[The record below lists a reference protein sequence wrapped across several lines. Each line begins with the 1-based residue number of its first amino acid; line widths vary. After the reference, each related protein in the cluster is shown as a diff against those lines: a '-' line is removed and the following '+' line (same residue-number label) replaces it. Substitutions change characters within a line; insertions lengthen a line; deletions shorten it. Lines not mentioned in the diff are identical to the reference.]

1 MQSGRHLMT
10 AGILAV
16 PVSAKSFMSSD
27 RRSCASSVLVMSAT
41 SRPSRP
47 GPDVV
52 LSPGPPLTDPFVSVV
67 EGGDASLATDAGGRE
82 DNLVTLPAPGAI

>member
-1 MQSGRHLMT
+1 MT

-41 SRPSRP
+41 SRTSRP
-47 GPDVV
+47 KPGAVV
-52 LSPGPPLTDPFVSVV
+52 STGPPLTDPFASVV
-67 EGGDASLATDAGGRE
+67 EGGDALATDAGGRE

>member
-1 MQSGRHLMT
+1 MT

-27 RRSCASSVLVMSAT
+27 RRSCASSVLVISAT

-47 GPDVV
+47 GPEFAF
-52 LSPGPPLTDPFVSVV
+52 STGPPLTDPFVSGV
-67 EGGDASLATDAGGRE
+67 GGDASLTTDAGGRE